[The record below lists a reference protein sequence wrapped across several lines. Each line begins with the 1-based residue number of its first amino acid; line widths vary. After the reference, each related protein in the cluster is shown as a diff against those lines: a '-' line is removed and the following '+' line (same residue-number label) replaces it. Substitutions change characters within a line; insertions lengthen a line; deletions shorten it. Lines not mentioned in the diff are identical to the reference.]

1 MVAEFID
8 RAFLSM
14 VEVLVEAMGGIVDD
28 AKALKGCEQ
37 CQYQRQKGVPE
48 GWVGTQTGHGVTIRC

>member
-1 MVAEFID
+1 
-8 RAFLSM
+8 M